1 MKNKRYKVI
10 IAGGGTGGHL
20 FPAIAIGDQ
29 LISDGIDVKY
39 IGSKYGIEANY
50 SFINKKNIELLDLK
64 GIQRS
69 LSFKNILKNCLLPIK
84 IIKSYCKV
92 KKIIT
97 DYKPDLVLGTGGYSS
112 ALPLFVAIKKKILTA
127 IQEQNV
133 IPGMV
138 TEKFAN
144 KVDIIFTSFEETI
157 EYINTEKVLFTGNPV
172 RNMIKEIDNKSN

>member
-1 MKNKRYKVI
+1 MKDKKHKVI

-20 FPAIAIGDQ
+20 FPAIAIGDE
-29 LISDGIDVKY
+29 LSSNGIDVRY
-39 IGSKYGIEANY
+39 IGSKYGIEANH
-50 SFINKKNIELLDLK
+50 SFIDKEKIDLLDLK

-127 IQEQNV
+127 IQEQN
-133 IPGMV
+133 
-138 TEKFAN
+138 T
-144 KVDIIFTSFEETI
+144 KVGIGTA
-157 EYINTEKVLFTGNPV
+157 Y
-172 RNMIKEIDNKSN
+172 